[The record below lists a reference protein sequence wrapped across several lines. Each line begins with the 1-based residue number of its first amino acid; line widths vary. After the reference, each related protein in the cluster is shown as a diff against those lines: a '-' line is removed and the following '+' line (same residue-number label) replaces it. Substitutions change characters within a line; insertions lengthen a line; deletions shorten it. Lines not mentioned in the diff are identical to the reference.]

1 MKLQSKL
8 LRILFVL
15 ALCTLMTAVAFADD
29 QDLRVWST
37 EMSDTAES
45 QQEIS
50 TYAADLTA
58 PQLTADVPSFTA
70 SNAVVELIDFYEGFR
85 EYRYY
90 DAGVA
95 YIGYGSV
102 FTDAV
107 AMFGEDC
114 EPLSKEQAKALT
126 RNELATIDEYLN
138 GFLKSNGIVVN
149 QNQYDALADFT
160 YNCGIG
166 WTTYKNDDGTWCLL
180 KQLLL
185 DDSSTWTKTRVSE
198 AFGTWIKDGNG
209 NVLEGLKKRRAS
221 ETELFMKPVDGS
233 NATGFSDVKPGAWYY
248 DYVMTAKELGIM
260 QGHTDGTFAPDDTL
274 TRAQLVQVLAN
285 YEGADLS
292 GYTTSSFSDVKEG
305 TWYNRALA
313 WAEKNGYVN
322 GYPDGSFRP
331 DEAVTREQFCTVV
344 SRYLASKGVSY
355 PTKAVSFTDE
365 DSIGEFAK
373 EHVAYCASIG
383 LVNGMQ
389 DGSFAPQAGTKR
401 AEAATIMVRLVQLG

>member
-15 ALCTLMTAVAFADD
+15 ALCTLMTAAAFADD

-70 SNAVVELIDFYEGFR
+70 SDAVVELIDYYEGFR

-185 DDSSTWTKTRVSE
+185 DDSSTWTETRVSE

-233 NATGFSDVKPGAWYY
+233 NATGFSDVKPVAWYY

-260 QGHTDGTFAPDDTL
+260 QGHTDGTFTPDDTL

-305 TWYNRALA
+305 TWYNCALA

-344 SRYLASKGVSY
+344 SRYLASKGASY
-355 PTKAVSFTDE
+355 PTKSVSFTDE
-365 DSIGEFAK
+365 DAIGEFAK

-383 LVNGMQ
+383 LVNGLE
-389 DGSFAPQAGTKR
+389 DGCFAPQAGTKR

>member
-1 MKLQSKL
+1 MKLQFKL

-15 ALCTLMTAVAFADD
+15 ALCALMTAAVFADD

-70 SNAVVELIDFYEGFR
+70 SDAVVELIDYYEGFR

-126 RNELATIDEYLN
+126 RNELASIDEYLN

-221 ETELFMKPVDGS
+221 ETELFMKPRM
-233 NATGFSDVKPGAWYY
+233 AA
-248 DYVMTAKELGIM
+248 MR
-260 QGHTDGTFAPDDTL
+260 
-274 TRAQLVQVLAN
+274 RA
-285 YEGADLS
+285 S
-292 GYTTSSFSDVKEG
+292 
-305 TWYNRALA
+305 
-313 WAEKNGYVN
+313 
-322 GYPDGSFRP
+322 P
-331 DEAVTREQFCTVV
+331 
-344 SRYLASKGVSY
+344 
-355 PTKAVSFTDE
+355 
-365 DSIGEFAK
+365 
-373 EHVAYCASIG
+373 
-383 LVNGMQ
+383 M
-389 DGSFAPQAGTKR
+389 
-401 AEAATIMVRLVQLG
+401 